1 MSNEALKVGPVDQFQ
16 IVLYASKN
24 IKLSACD
31 LAVLAEITDRY
42 LKLKGVTYPTGL
54 THLVRETGRQV
65 FAVRES
71 VRSLLDQKYIAIE
84 TEGKGT
90 RGTEYTLNVEW
101 VREVSTRIKQV
112 KMDRSIAK
120 KAKKKSASGMP
131 QHTSKSKTLVVCP
144 TIPLRDLVGCPGI
157 PLSNLVVCPTLPQ
170 TYWGTNST
178 PSTVAKNSH
187 SGLGASAVSA
197 PLKEEYLYAEI
208 THAELDAEEEDRPY
222 IYIELTAD
230 GTGEEIGDSFVTFS
244 TNNEEM
250 EDGQRR
256 LKLLSDSIPAE
267 IDVKDPSRLIGEWVV
282 VKRLG
287 GRILE
292 YLEEMPP
299 TRRDATILSV
309 KATEAGGYMVELG
322 FNDCEEGDAPTA
334 TIKLSSTNSL
344 QSAASR
350 TARYLAGARVLL
362 DAYEDAYV
370 FWPHPE
376 NDKPGNAD
384 GSTASSDFG
393 E

>member
-1 MSNEALKVGPVDQFQ
+1 MSSEVLKVGPVDQFQ

-24 IKLSACD
+24 TKLSACD

-101 VREVSTRIKQV
+101 VREVAARIKQV

-120 KAKKKSASGMP
+120 KAKKKSASGVP
-131 QHTSKSKTLVVCP
+131 QHTSKSKTLVVCS
-144 TIPLRDLVGCPGI
+144 TIPLRDLVGCPSI

-197 PLKEEYLYAEI
+197 PLREEYIYAEI
-208 THAELDAEEEDRPY
+208 THAELDTEEEDRPY

-230 GTGEEIGDSFVTFS
+230 GTGEEIGDSFIVFS
-244 TNNEEM
+244 ANDDEW
-250 EDGQRR
+250 EDGRRR
-256 LKLLSDSIPAE
+256 LKLLSDAMQVE
-267 IDVKDPSRLIGEWVV
+267 IDVKDPRHLIGEWVV
-282 VKRLG
+282 AKKLG
-287 GRILE
+287 GRILD
-292 YLEEMPP
+292 YMEEMPP

-309 KATEAGGYMVELG
+309 KATEAGEYRVELQ
-322 FNDCEEGDAPTA
+322 FHDCEEGDAPTA

-344 QSAASR
+344 QTATSR
-350 TARYLAGARVLL
+350 TARELVGARVLL
-362 DAYEDAYV
+362 DAYEEAYV

-376 NDKPGNAD
+376 NEKQA
-384 GSTASSDFG
+384 A
-393 E
+393 